1 MNSAQLVQATE
12 VNQKDDEQQPF
23 VILSGILAHSL
34 GYTPRH
40 RDLHTSIWVAIQD
53 LLDVEYRRPTISTL
67 QLALLNLT
75 SRPSRNVGGNA
86 IEMARASGLIHRIRR
101 RDRS

>member
-1 MNSAQLVQATE
+1 MDSAQLLQATE
-12 VNQKDDEQQPF
+12 VGYKDDEHQPF
-23 VILSGILAHSL
+23 VILSGILAHAL
-34 GYTPRH
+34 GYTPGH
-40 RDLHTSIWVAIQD
+40 RDLHTSIWVPIQD

-75 SRPSRNVGGNA
+75 SRPTRNVGGNA